1 MGTPQLVRAVVVGR
15 GVLRWRCIFAEV
27 LRCGAAQEANRV
39 EARRVRLAAEA
50 AAVRARHR
58 TLTLV
63 STTLAAA
70 AYLVLRRA

>member
-1 MGTPQLVRAVVVGR
+1 LQ
-15 GVLRWRCIFAEV
+15 

-39 EARRVRLAAEA
+39 AARRVRLAAEA

-63 STTLAAA
+63 IATLAAA
-70 AYLVLRRA
+70 AYVLMRA